1 MICSAKQLLNQEFP
15 FDNPRFL
22 ESNRL
27 TNPLVKD
34 LQIIVTGSTGRL
46 GREVMH
52 AFDEAGFSSIG
63 IDSAA
68 TVEFRKDGK
77 FLHRRADL
85 TDYGETIDALKGCDI
100 VVHLANISYPG
111 FLPDHKTF
119 SQNVGMNYNIFS
131 AASAL
136 KCRRVIWMSS
146 ANVGGIEPNALAP
159 ERFPI
164 TEDQAPRLRSAYA
177 LSKSVSESTADYF
190 GSTTATTF
198 IGIRST
204 LIVYPEDYE
213 LLRADTEDPEL
224 RRWHYWSY
232 IDVRDLTDLIL
243 LTATSTNEEI
253 AIINATSADTT
264 LNRSSAELCA
274 EYFPRT
280 PCDIEAKTTQSL
292 FSGDKAKQLYGFEPR
307 FSWR

>member
-1 MICSAKQLLNQEFP
+1 MNNS
-15 FDNPRFL
+15 
-22 ESNRL
+22 
-27 TNPLVKD
+27 LVKD
-34 LQIIVTGSTGRL
+34 LQVIVTGSTGRL
-46 GREVMH
+46 GREVLR
-52 AFDEAGFSSIG
+52 AFEAAGFSSTG

-68 TVEFRKDGK
+68 TIEFRKDGE

-85 TDYGETIDALKGCDI
+85 TDYGETVDALRDCDV

-111 FLPDHKTF
+111 FHPDHTTF
-119 SQNVGMNYNIFS
+119 SQNVGMNYNVFS

-146 ANVGGIEPNALAP
+146 ANVGGIEPKALGP

-164 TEDQAPRLRSAYA
+164 TEDQRPRPRSAYA
-177 LSKSVSESTADYF
+177 LSKSVSESAADYF

-198 IGIRST
+198 VGIRST
-204 LIVYPEDYE
+204 LIVYQEDYE
-213 LLRADTEDPEL
+213 LLKADAEDPEL
-224 RRWHYWSY
+224 RHWHYWSY
-232 IDVRDLTDLIL
+232 IDARDLTDLIL
-243 LTATSTNEEI
+243 LAANSTNEETT
-253 AIINATSADTT
+253 IINATAADTI

-292 FSGDKAKQLYGFEPR
+292 FSGEKAKQLLGFEPR